1 MRMQDAVMK
10 LLLGQPFYGSLAS
23 SISIH
28 ETNSTKNMEM
38 NLSPSP
44 ILKYNR
50 EWYEALSDAQAIGAL
65 LHELLHLLL
74 LHTLRRGDRD
84 PLLWTVCCDMA
95 VNEHI
100 PAGMLPPHAATT
112 EKIEQK
118 IHFKMDRFK
127 SAEYYY
133 AVLSKLFDDQ
143 FSFSLREDTVTL
155 SCGDVTL
162 FESKLQADE
171 DIPQVNEQALK
182 SKIYEITDEAF
193 QKGEVPEGLFGELD
207 DTFYKRAQIDWKGMF
222 KRFLTGRGR
231 MQSRATYKR
240 MSRRFDNYPGSKRS
254 VGIRVLIA
262 LDESGSITNEQLQT
276 FLHELAEV
284 NRITNADILVTEF
297 DTECS
302 KPKPAAEYRHKT
314 QRDKKGGTDFRPIF
328 ALADSLKISLVAIF
342 TDGEGIAPD
351 HADQKV
357 LWVLT
362 KEGKQPAPYGYCVR
376 FE

>member
-10 LLLGQPFYGSLAS
+10 LLLSQSFYGSIAS
-23 SISIH
+23 AISIR
-28 ETNSTKNMEM
+28 ESRTTANMEM
-38 NLSPSP
+38 SLSPSP
-44 ILKYNR
+44 ILKYNK
-50 EWYEALSDAQAIGAL
+50 EWYESLNDAQALGAL

-74 LHTLRRGDRD
+74 QHALRRGDRD

-100 PAGMLPPHAATT
+100 PPDMLPPEAATV

-118 IHFKMDRFK
+118 IHIKLDRLK
-127 SAEYYY
+127 SVEYYY
-133 AVLSKLFDDQ
+133 AMLSKLLDDR
-143 FSFSLREDTVTL
+143 FSFMQREDKVTL
-155 SCGDVTL
+155 SCSNTML
-162 FESKLQADE
+162 FEARRQADE
-171 DIPQVNEQALK
+171 DIPQVSEQALK
-182 SKIYEITDEAF
+182 SKLHEITDEAY
-193 QKGEVPEGLFGELD
+193 QKGEVPNGLFGELD

-231 MQSRATYKR
+231 METRATYKR
-240 MSRRFDNYPGSKRS
+240 VSRRFDNYPGSKRS
-254 VGIRVLIA
+254 VSLRVLIA

-284 NRITNADILVTEF
+284 NRITNAQILVTEF
-297 DTECS
+297 DTECTP
-302 KPKPAAEYRHKT
+302 PKPAAEYRHMR
-314 QRDKKGGTDFRPIF
+314 QREKKGGTDFRPIF
-328 ALADSLKISLVAIF
+328 ALADSLMISLVAIF

-351 HADQKV
+351 HADQRV

-362 KEGKQPAPYGYCVR
+362 KEGKQPAPFGYSVR